1 MKKYTMTVKEMSQQL
16 GISLPLAY
24 DLTNIV
30 GFPVIRIGKR
40 KIIPLEAFEKW
51 LDENSTSKS

>member
-1 MKKYTMTVKEMSQQL
+1 MKKYTMTVKEMSHHL

-24 DLTNIV
+24 DLTNIE

-51 LDENSTSKS
+51 IAENSTSKS